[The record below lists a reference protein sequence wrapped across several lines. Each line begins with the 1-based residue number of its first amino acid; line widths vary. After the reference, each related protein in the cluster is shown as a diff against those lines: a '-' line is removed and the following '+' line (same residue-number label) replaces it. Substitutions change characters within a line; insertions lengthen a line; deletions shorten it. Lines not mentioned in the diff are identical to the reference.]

1 MLSVAA
7 IVVLSKRLR
16 YRPALLLR
24 RLCRIFPPRLLS
36 SALSRQH
43 IGMAKR
49 RPGSGGRDSAL
60 CHKRYGIELDF
71 YSVFWYLSI
80 FVAALCVAL
89 WIVVSKIA
97 HRFTMKDALA
107 WWLSLLANLSF
118 GVYLIHIL
126 VMRYWL
132 WQQGWILSI
141 TNYVV
146 QCLVIATITIILSIV
161 VCLLISLMPKSD
173 WIIGFHNKK
182 AN

>member
-1 MLSVAA
+1 MGA
-7 IVVLSKRLR
+7 I
-16 YRPALLLR
+16 LL
-24 RLCRIFPPRLLS
+24 C
-36 SALSRQH
+36 AT
-43 IGMAKR
+43 
-49 RPGSGGRDSAL
+49 
-60 CHKRYGIELDF
+60 KRYGIELDF